1 MVKNTMREILSTSAT
16 KLVGPRTQFEIEV
29 SKKKMITANRWTDLD
44 KRIEQID
51 GAIYPRALEVPL
63 QNRLAHL
70 ATIGL
75 AKSNKQFVELNP
87 EWKEVLRASARY
99 NSYLDEY
106 LRQDSLPLK
115 MYEGGFIQ
123 GKVDKVIS
131 FDKDESWN
139 DAIIVRTKENR
150 VYVPIYQLHKTN
162 IEGKTVI
169 ISGGAGGIT
178 RQVTDKDVRVVDNE
192 RDWEIE

>member
-1 MVKNTMREILSTSAT
+1 MVKNTMREILSSSAT
-16 KLVGPRTQFEIEV
+16 KLVGQRTQFEIET
-29 SKKKMITANRWTDLD
+29 SKKKMITANCWTELD

-51 GAIYPRALEVPL
+51 GVIYPRALEVPL

-75 AKSNKQFVELNP
+75 AKSNKHFVELKP
-87 EWKEVLRASARY
+87 EWKEVLKASARY
-99 NSYLDEY
+99 NTYLDEY
-106 LRQDSLPLK
+106 LRQDNLPLK

-139 DAIIVRTKENR
+139 DAIILRTKENR

-162 IEGKTVI
+162 IEGKIVS

-178 RQVTDKDVRVVDNE
+178 RQVTDRDVMVVDE
-192 RDWEIE
+192 RSDWEM